1 MNTVIRA
8 LVPKPL
14 RPALRRPYDYI
25 RDKLYLIKLFGHHA
39 SLIPPL
45 EFMHDGPVGFEEFK
59 TNREEFF
66 RYYTRL
72 CGFKPHERML
82 DVGSGIGRKTFL
94 LTDYLNDMGSYEGL
108 DIVKTGIDW
117 CTERITRKY
126 PRFKFQ
132 LVDVCNEHYNPT
144 GRYKAS
150 EYRFPFPDESFDFA
164 VLGSVFTHMLTE
176 DLEHYLCEVARVLKT
191 RGRCLI
197 SFFLLNESSVTLMRA
212 HKSAVDLNIS
222 LGSCWVADAGDPE
235 AVTGYEE
242 NFGRALYGKYNLEIK
257 EPIYYGAW
265 CGREKFLTYQDL
277 ILAFEPPRQ

>member
-94 LTDYLNDMGSYEGL
+94 STDYLNDMGSYEGL
-108 DIVKTGIDW
+108 DIVKTGIDG

-126 PRFKFQ
+126 HRFKFQ
-132 LVDVCNEHYNPT
+132 LVDVCNEH
-144 GRYKAS
+144 
-150 EYRFPFPDESFDFA
+150 
-164 VLGSVFTHMLTE
+164 
-176 DLEHYLCEVARVLKT
+176 
-191 RGRCLI
+191 
-197 SFFLLNESSVTLMRA
+197 
-212 HKSAVDLNIS
+212 
-222 LGSCWVADAGDPE
+222 
-235 AVTGYEE
+235 
-242 NFGRALYGKYNLEIK
+242 
-257 EPIYYGAW
+257 
-265 CGREKFLTYQDL
+265 
-277 ILAFEPPRQ
+277 